1 MVKVK
6 SENRISKNLISN
18 IPITHL
24 SIGNFTFIRVWT
36 LQTFLGRTFGLD
48 ESATKKRKKKGK
60 NLFLFWKLRNVKNT
74 LVGANDTLKFYMF
87 GN

>member
-6 SENRISKNLISN
+6 SGNRISKNLISN

-36 LQTFLGRTFGLD
+36 LQTLLGRTFGLE

-60 NLFLFWKLRNVKNT
+60 ISFFVLEIAKCKNT

>member
-6 SENRISKNLISN
+6 SGNRISKNLISN

-60 NLFLFWKLRNVKNT
+60 TFFLFWKLRNVKNT

>member
-6 SENRISKNLISN
+6 SGNRISKNLISN

-36 LQTFLGRTFGLD
+36 LQTFLGRTFGLE

-60 NLFLFWKLRNVKNT
+60 KFCFFLFWKLRNVKIH
-74 LVGANDTLKFYMF
+74 
-87 GN
+87 

>member
-6 SENRISKNLISN
+6 SGNRISKNLISN

-60 NLFLFWKLRNVKNT
+60 TFFLFWKLRNVKNT
-74 LVGANDTLKFYMF
+74 FVGANDTLKFYMF